1 MSGGVGGPPSLAKE
15 KSKEGNNSNNNMNSS
30 SNNNSKRSE
39 SFADFSM
46 VKLRHWLPVAGQ
58 QASWSDVVM
67 GEKKFKGMLQHLQ
80 RAKPTPDDFLAIVTE
95 TKRWLSI
102 AQAAQLREAVAF
114 SDSNALA
121 MVECALLWRVV
132 ERWNLGHDV
141 STALFQ
147 HCDAAI
153 LASFRHPWYVLSSI
167 YSLFQSVLSSCSNGF
182 RHSGGCLEVFFF
194 FFFFFFFLPF
204 CPLSLIDSFFSSKA

>member
-1 MSGGVGGPPSLAKE
+1 MSGGPPSLAKE
-15 KSKEGNNSNNNMNSS
+15 KAKEGNNSSNNMTSS
-30 SNNNSKRSE
+30 NSKRGE
-39 SFADFSM
+39 SFADFGM
-46 VKLRHWLPVAGQ
+46 VKLRHWLPVAGH

-132 ERWNLGHDV
+132 ERWNLAHDSAAV
-141 STALFQ
+141 FS
-147 HCDAAI
+147 HCDAAL
-153 LASFRHPWYVLSSI
+153 LAAFRQPWYVFSSQ
-167 YSLFQSVLSSCSNGF
+167 F
-182 RHSGGCLEVFFF
+182 VFF
-194 FFFFFFFLPF
+194 L
-204 CPLSLIDSFFSSKA
+204 L